1 MHINAGD
8 TAWMLTS
15 TALVFFMMPGLA
27 LFYGGLVGAKNVIA
41 TMVQSFIAI
50 GVISLL
56 WVIVG
61 YSLTF
66 GANHWGGIIG
76 DLHTV
81 MLHDVT
87 GMPNSYAPTIPALVY
102 MAFQMKFAVIT
113 PALIA
118 GAFSERMR
126 FRGYLAFIG
135 LWSLVVYVPFAHA
148 EWGGGILGT
157 GGLHAI
163 DFAGGS
169 VVHELAGAAAL
180 ATAIYLRRTRP
191 LERPHSVPLV
201 LLGTGILWFGW
212 FGFNAG
218 SANGANAVAGYA
230 LVNTQLGAAT
240 AMLVW
245 MAIEWWQRGKPSG
258 TGIAAGG
265 VAGLAAI
272 TPASG
277 YVQPWAAILIGVA
290 AGLICYSAIH
300 LKDILH
306 YDDSLDVVGVHMV
319 GGMVGVILTGVFATL
334 AVNRGRRGG
343 WPDSVRPPAR
353 PRRRGDRVPVRHD
366 VDHPRRHRPDGGA
379 ARESGRGGS
388 RAGPQR
394 ARRDRLPGH
403 GPGDPDRRRRARRQ
417 RDAGT
422 GAGLGLARVR
432 LGSCRI
438 AARDLRFRFT
448 LPPSRIGPSDRRRV
462 TNGRYGPRRS

>member
-41 TMVQSFIAI
+41 TMVQSFVAI

-61 YSLTF
+61 YSLAF
-66 GANHWGGIIG
+66 GGNHWGGAIG
-76 DLHTV
+76 SLQWV
-81 MLHDVT
+81 MLHNVNGT
-87 GMPNSYAPTIPALVY
+87 PNSYAPTIPSLVY

-126 FRGYLAFIG
+126 FRGYLVFIG
-135 LWSLVVYVPFAHA
+135 LWSLLVYSPFAHW
-148 EWGGGILGT
+148 EWGGGFLGS

-180 ATAIYLRRTRP
+180 ATAIYLKRSHR
-191 LERPHSVPLV
+191 LEAPHNIPLV
-201 LLGTGILWFGW
+201 LLGAGILWFGW

-218 SANGANAVAGYA
+218 SATSAGTVAGFA
-230 LVNTQLGAAT
+230 LVNTQLGACT
-240 AMLVW
+240 AMLAW
-245 MAIEWWQRGKPSG
+245 MGVEWWRRRKPSG
-258 TGIAAGG
+258 AGIATGA

-277 YVQPWAAILIGVA
+277 YVPPWAAIIIGAA
-290 AGLICYSAIH
+290 AGLLCYGAVH
-300 LKDILH
+300 LKDIFH

-319 GGMVGVILTGVFATL
+319 GGAIGVVLTGVFASL
-334 AVNRGRRGG
+334 AVNT
-343 WPDSVRPPAR
+343 V
-353 PRRRGDRVPVRHD
+353 
-366 VDHPRRHRPDGGA
+366 
-379 ARESGRGGS
+379 
-388 RAGPQR
+388 
-394 ARRDRLPGH
+394 GH
-403 GPGDPDRRRRARRQ
+403 GWTQFGRQLVLAAVGIAYPFVMTWIILWITDHTVGLRVTPGDEE
-417 RDAGT
+417 
-422 GAGLGLARVR
+422 AGLDFSEHAE
-432 LGSCRI
+432 
-438 AARDLRFRFT
+438 AAYQQ
-448 LPPSRIGPSDRRRV
+448 V
-462 TNGRYGPRRS
+462 TPAAAGADTTMVGASGDGQATAPEGA